1 MRNTL
6 FLQLCVIIILLQ
18 SCKGSK
24 NISEESD
31 MKKETL
37 KAIVEQYKSSRPD
50 FKTLRGRIKAYFETN
65 DIQQNINVSYRIEQ
79 EETVWLSA
87 KFAGVFEVAKVMM
100 TPDNIQF
107 YERIDNNYF
116 VGDFKLVSNF
126 LGFEL
131 SYDEIEH
138 LLLAEN
144 IKFFEISKTD
154 YTVTDDTILI
164 TTSFEDGLTQTVT
177 IDKTSLK
184 ILSQTLLLNDQVLQI
199 TYDSYQ
205 VIDNKSFPEKL
216 SIYAKKSEEE
226 VVLKLHYKSMK
237 INDKLKFPFKIPSNF
252 SPIKLD

>member
-1 MRNTL
+1 MRNTFL
-6 FLQLCVIIILLQ
+6 LQLCVIIVLLQ
-18 SCKGSK
+18 SCKGTK

-37 KAIVEQYKSSRPD
+37 KVIIEQYKSSRPE
-50 FKTLRGRIKAYFETN
+50 FETLRGRIRAYFETQ
-65 DIQQNINVSYRIEQ
+65 DIQQNINVSYRIEK

-100 TPDNIQF
+100 TPENIQF

-126 LGFEL
+126 LGFDL

-138 LLLAEN
+138 LLLADN
-144 IKFFEISKTD
+144 IKFIDISKTD
-154 YTVTDDTILI
+154 YTMTDESILI
-164 TTSFEDGLTQTVT
+164 TSSFEDGLVQTVT
-177 IDKTSLK
+177 IDKTTLK
-184 ILSQTLLLNDQVLQI
+184 ILSQTLLLNDQLLQI
-199 TYDSYQ
+199 SYDSYQ
-205 VIDNKSFPEKL
+205 LIDNKSFPEKL

-226 VVLKLHYKSMK
+226 VNLKLHYKSMK
-237 INDKLKFPFKIPSNF
+237 LNDKLRFPFKIPSNF